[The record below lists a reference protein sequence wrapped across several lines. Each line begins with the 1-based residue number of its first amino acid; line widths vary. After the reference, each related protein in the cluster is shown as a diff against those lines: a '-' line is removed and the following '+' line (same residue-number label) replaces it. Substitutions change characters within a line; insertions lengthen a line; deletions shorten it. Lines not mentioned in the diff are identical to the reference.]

1 MAELRS
7 SALWRLLSNRPDL
20 LVNHAT
26 AYGALIE
33 EQASLK
39 FAGWRRTA
47 IRQCIVLLA
56 IGVACVSAE
65 VAVMLWAIGGTL
77 NMTGGVTL
85 VMAPLLP
92 LLVAAWFSRPESS
105 TKPPPLSQVLQA
117 QIKADWSLLQDPR
130 A

>member
-47 IRQCIVLLA
+47 IRQGIAFVAL
-56 IGVACVSAE
+56 GVAFISAE
-65 VAVMLWAIGGTL
+65 VAVMLWAVSAS
-77 NMTGGVTL
+77 MTSVASVTL
-85 VMAPLLP
+85 IAAPLLP
-92 LLVAAWFSRPESS
+92 LLVAAWFGRSETASESP
-105 TKPPPLSQVLQA
+105 TISQILQA
-117 QIKADWSLLQDPR
+117 QIKADWSLMQDPP

>member
-47 IRQCIVLLA
+47 IRQCIVLIAL
-56 IGVACVSAE
+56 GVACISAE
-65 VAVMLWAIGGTL
+65 VAVMLWAVSAS
-77 NMTGGVTL
+77 MTTAAGVTL
-85 VMAPLLP
+85 IVAPLLP
-92 LLVAAWFSRPESS
+92 LLVALWFNRSETGSES
-105 TKPPPLSQVLQA
+105 PPISQVLQA
-117 QIKADWSLLQDPR
+117 QFKADWSMLQDPP

>member
-1 MAELRS
+1 
-7 SALWRLLSNRPDL
+7 LLSNRPDL

-47 IRQCIVLLA
+47 IRQGIVLIAL
-56 IGVACVSAE
+56 GVACISAE
-65 VAVMLWAIGGTL
+65 VAVMLWAVSTSL
-77 NMTGGVTL
+77 TPAAGVTL
-85 VMAPLLP
+85 IVTPILP
-92 LLVAAWFSRPESS
+92 LLIAGWFNRSEAGIES
-105 TKPPPLSQVLQA
+105 PAISQVLQA
-117 QIKADWSLLQDPR
+117 QIRADWSVLQDPG

>member
-7 SALWRLLSNRPDL
+7 SALWHLLSNRPDL

-47 IRQCIVLLA
+47 IRQCVVLVAL
-56 IGVACVSAE
+56 GVACVSAE
-65 VAVMLWAIGGTL
+65 VAVMLWAVGTSL
-77 NMTGGVTL
+77 SLTAGVTL
-85 VMAPLLP
+85 VVAPLVP
-92 LLVAAWFSRPESS
+92 LLIAAWFSRTDTAVEL
-105 TKPPPLSQVLQA
+105 PPLSQLLQA
-117 QIKADWSLLQDPR
+117 QIKADWSLLQDPP